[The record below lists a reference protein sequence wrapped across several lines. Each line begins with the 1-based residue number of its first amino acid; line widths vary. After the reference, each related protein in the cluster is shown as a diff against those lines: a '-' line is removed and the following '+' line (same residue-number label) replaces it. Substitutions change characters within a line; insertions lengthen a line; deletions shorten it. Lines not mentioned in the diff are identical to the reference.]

1 MIIRICAFTDRGRE
15 LAVKLEREEDNY
27 IWEHRSKESN
37 IDVWVEDSFKMRA
50 PIVFIGAVG
59 IAVRKIAPFVA
70 DKLSDSPVLVIDES
84 GAYVI
89 PILSGHV
96 GGANALSKRMA
107 GILNAQEVITTATD
121 VEKLFAV
128 DVFAVKNGLKIV
140 NRDGI
145 KKVSSKLLAGGR
157 ISIALPKQFEE
168 NRDNRPACV
177 DAFDA
182 SLEENADVIIK
193 YSADVQKPTGAS
205 VSSEEL
211 VSAEASIA
219 QEKVALLSLEPKPYV
234 LGIGCKKETDKEKL
248 EAFIC
253 KILEDNNIAADDVCS
268 MASIDLKQKEYAINY
283 FETKYRIPFYTYTA
297 DELEAVEG
305 EYVESAFVKSITG
318 VSNVCERAAMKLAGE
333 GAELV
338 VHKTAYEGMTV
349 AVAKKK
355 SWRIEWET

>member
-15 LAVKLEREEDNY
+15 LAAKLEREADNY
-27 IWEHRSKESN
+27 IWEHRSKETN

-70 DKLSDSPVLVIDES
+70 DKLTDSPVLVIDES

-168 NRDNRPACV
+168 NRDNRPDCIDV
-177 DAFDA
+177 VDA
-182 SLEENADVIIK
+182 SLEENADVSI
-193 YSADVQKPTGAS
+193 T
-205 VSSEEL
+205 SETT
-211 VSAEASIA
+211 
-219 QEKVALLSLEPKPYV
+219 ALLTLEPKSYV

-305 EYVESAFVKSITG
+305 EFVESAFVKSITG